1 MSGSIIVAIDGSAAS
16 GKGTLA
22 KRIAAHFD
30 FAYLDSGSLYRAIG
44 VAVLRKSGD
53 PTNEAQAV
61 AAAKNLDITQ
71 FTPEDL
77 RTEAAGV
84 AASQV
89 AAIPA
94 VRAAILQFQR
104 DFAHT
109 PPHGKKG
116 AVLDGRDIGTAI
128 FPDAP
133 VKLFVTASP
142 TERAQRRWQ
151 ELRDRGD
158 DAELAHVEAD
168 MRARDERDTARSVA
182 PLRPADDAVVLDTT
196 DLSADDAYAA
206 ALRAV
211 FDRLPALA
219 PQYC

>member
-116 AVLDGRDIGTAI
+116 AVLDGRDIGTVVCPHAPAKI
-128 FPDAP
+128 F
-133 VKLFVTASP
+133 VSASLDV
-142 TERAQRRWQ
+142 RVARRIK
-151 ELRDRGD
+151 ELRAKG
-158 DAELAHVEAD
+158 ELVIEARVRAD
-168 MRARDERDTARSVA
+168 LEARDVRDSSRAVA
-182 PLRPADDAVVLDTT
+182 PMKPAEDAWQLDTSALDADQVF
-196 DLSADDAYAA
+196 DLSKNFVAEKIAKAA
-206 ALRAV
+206 V
-211 FDRLPALA
+211 
-219 PQYC
+219 

>member
-61 AAAKNLDITQ
+61 SAAKNLDITQ

-94 VRAAILQFQR
+94 VRAAILLFQR

-116 AVLDGRDIGTAI
+116 AVLDGRDIGTVVCPHAPAKI
-128 FPDAP
+128 F
-133 VKLFVTASP
+133 VSASLDV
-142 TERAQRRWQ
+142 RVARRIK
-151 ELRDRGD
+151 ELRAKG
-158 DAELAHVEAD
+158 ELVIEARVRAD
-168 MRARDERDTARSVA
+168 LEARDVRDSSRAVA
-182 PLRPADDAVVLDTT
+182 PMKPAEDAWQLDTSALDADQVF
-196 DLSADDAYAA
+196 DLSKNFVAEKIAKAA
-206 ALRAV
+206 V
-211 FDRLPALA
+211 
-219 PQYC
+219 

>member
-61 AAAKNLDITQ
+61 SAAKNLDITQ

-116 AVLDGRDIGTAI
+116 AVLDGRDIGTVVCPHAPAKI
-128 FPDAP
+128 F
-133 VKLFVTASP
+133 VSASLDV
-142 TERAQRRWQ
+142 RVARRIK
-151 ELRDRGD
+151 ELRAKG
-158 DAELAHVEAD
+158 ELVIEARVRAD
-168 MRARDERDTARSVA
+168 LEARDVRDSSRAVA
-182 PLRPADDAVVLDTT
+182 PMKPAEDAWQLDTSALYADQVF
-196 DLSADDAYAA
+196 DLSKNFVAEKIAKAA
-206 ALRAV
+206 V
-211 FDRLPALA
+211 
-219 PQYC
+219 

>member
-116 AVLDGRDIGTAI
+116 AVLDGRDIGTVVCPHAPAKI
-128 FPDAP
+128 F
-133 VKLFVTASP
+133 VSASLDV
-142 TERAQRRWQ
+142 RVARRIK
-151 ELRDRGD
+151 ELRAKG
-158 DAELAHVEAD
+158 ELVIEARVRAD
-168 MRARDERDTARSVA
+168 LEARDVRESSRAVA
-182 PLRPADDAVVLDTT
+182 PMKPAEDAWQLDTSALDADQVF
-196 DLSADDAYAA
+196 DLSKNFVAEKIAKAA
-206 ALRAV
+206 V
-211 FDRLPALA
+211 
-219 PQYC
+219 

>member
-1 MSGSIIVAIDGSAAS
+1 M
-16 GKGTLA
+16 A

-116 AVLDGRDIGTAI
+116 AVLDGRDIGTVVCPHAPAKI
-128 FPDAP
+128 F
-133 VKLFVTASP
+133 VSASLDV
-142 TERAQRRWQ
+142 RVARRIK
-151 ELRDRGD
+151 ELRAKG
-158 DAELAHVEAD
+158 ELVIEARVRAD
-168 MRARDERDTARSVA
+168 LEARDVRDSSRAVA
-182 PLRPADDAVVLDTT
+182 PMKPAEDAWQLDTSALDADQVF
-196 DLSADDAYAA
+196 DLSKNFVAEKIAKAA
-206 ALRAV
+206 V
-211 FDRLPALA
+211 
-219 PQYC
+219 

>member
-1 MSGSIIVAIDGSAAS
+1 MRSVIVAIDGSAAS

-22 KRIAAHFD
+22 KKLAAHFD

-44 VAVLRKSGD
+44 VAVLRTGGD

-61 AAAKNLDITQ
+61 QAAKTLDITQ

-94 VRAAILQFQR
+94 VRTAILQFQR

-109 PPHGKKG
+109 PPQGKKG
-116 AVLDGRDIGTAI
+116 VVMDGRDIGTVVC
-128 FPDAP
+128 PDAQA
-133 VKLFVTASP
+133 KIFVLASL
-142 TERAQRRWQ
+142 EVRVGRRIR
-151 ELRDRGD
+151 ELRAKG
-158 DAELAHVEAD
+158 ELVIENRVRAD
-168 MRARDERDTARSVA
+168 LEARDARDSSRAVA
-182 PLRPADDAVVLDTT
+182 PMKPAEDAWQLDTST
-196 DLSADDAYAA
+196 LNADE
-206 ALRAV
+206 V
-211 FDRLPALA
+211 FDLA
-219 PQYC
+219 KKFVADKIAQAAVS

>member
-61 AAAKNLDITQ
+61 AVAKTLNITQ

-116 AVLDGRDIGTAI
+116 AVLDGRDIGTVVCPHAPAKI
-128 FPDAP
+128 FVSASLD
-133 VKLFVTASP
+133 VRVT
-142 TERAQRRWQ
+142 RRIK
-151 ELRDRGD
+151 ELRAKG
-158 DAELAHVEAD
+158 ELVIEARVRAD
-168 MRARDERDTARSVA
+168 LEARDARDSSRAVA
-182 PLRPADDAVVLDTT
+182 PMRPAEDAWQLDTSALDADQVF
-196 DLSADDAYAA
+196 DLSKNFVADKIANAA
-206 ALRAV
+206 V
-211 FDRLPALA
+211 
-219 PQYC
+219 

>member
-30 FAYLDSGSLYRAIG
+30 FAYLDSGSLYRAMG

-61 AAAKNLDITQ
+61 SAAKNLDITQ

-116 AVLDGRDIGTAI
+116 AVLDGRDIGTVVCPHAPAKI
-128 FPDAP
+128 F
-133 VKLFVTASP
+133 VSASLDV
-142 TERAQRRWQ
+142 RVARRIK
-151 ELRDRGD
+151 ELRAKG
-158 DAELAHVEAD
+158 ELVIEARVRAD
-168 MRARDERDTARSVA
+168 LEARDVRDSSRAVA
-182 PLRPADDAVVLDTT
+182 PMKPAEDAWQLDTSALDADQVF
-196 DLSADDAYAA
+196 DLSKNFVAEKIAKAA
-206 ALRAV
+206 V
-211 FDRLPALA
+211 
-219 PQYC
+219 

>member
-61 AAAKNLDITQ
+61 SAAKNLDITQ

-116 AVLDGRDIGTAI
+116 AVLDGRDIGTVVCPHAPAKI
-128 FPDAP
+128 F
-133 VKLFVTASP
+133 VSASLDV
-142 TERAQRRWQ
+142 RVARRIK
-151 ELRDRGD
+151 ELRAKG
-158 DAELAHVEAD
+158 ELVIEARVRAD
-168 MRARDERDTARSVA
+168 LEARDVRDSSRAVA
-182 PLRPADDAVVLDTT
+182 PMKPAEDAWQLDTSALDADQVF
-196 DLSADDAYAA
+196 DLSKNFVAEKIAKAA
-206 ALRAV
+206 V
-211 FDRLPALA
+211 
-219 PQYC
+219 

>member
-116 AVLDGRDIGTAI
+116 PCWMGAI
-128 FPDAP
+128 
-133 VKLFVTASP
+133 S
-142 TERAQRRWQ
+142 
-151 ELRDRGD
+151 
-158 DAELAHVEAD
+158 
-168 MRARDERDTARSVA
+168 ARSSA
-182 PLRPADDAVVLDTT
+182 PTPRPRSLFRHP
-196 DLSADDAYAA
+196 SMSG
-206 ALRAV
+206 
-211 FDRLPALA
+211 LPAGSRSCGLRVSWL
-219 PQYC
+219 

>member
-30 FAYLDSGSLYRAIG
+30 FAYLDSGSLSRAIG

-61 AAAKNLDITQ
+61 SAAKNLDITQ

-116 AVLDGRDIGTAI
+116 AVLDGRDIGTVVCPHAPAKI
-128 FPDAP
+128 F
-133 VKLFVTASP
+133 VSASLDV
-142 TERAQRRWQ
+142 RVARRIK
-151 ELRDRGD
+151 ELRAKG
-158 DAELAHVEAD
+158 ELVIEARVRAD
-168 MRARDERDTARSVA
+168 LEARDVRDSSRAVA
-182 PLRPADDAVVLDTT
+182 PMKPAEDAWQLDTSALDADQVF
-196 DLSADDAYAA
+196 DLSKNFVAEKIAKAA
-206 ALRAV
+206 V
-211 FDRLPALA
+211 
-219 PQYC
+219 

>member
-1 MSGSIIVAIDGSAAS
+1 MRSVIVAIDGSAAS

-22 KRIAAHFD
+22 KKLAAHFD

-44 VAVLRKSGD
+44 VAVLRKAGD

-61 AAAKNLDITQ
+61 QAAKTLDITQ

-94 VRAAILQFQR
+94 VRTAILQFQR

-109 PPHGKKG
+109 PPQGKKG
-116 AVLDGRDIGTAI
+116 AVMDGRDIGTVVC
-128 FPDAP
+128 PDAQA
-133 VKLFVTASP
+133 KIFVLASL
-142 TERAQRRWQ
+142 EVRVDRRIR
-151 ELRDRGD
+151 ELRAKG
-158 DAELAHVEAD
+158 ELVIENRVRAD
-168 MRARDERDTARSVA
+168 LEARDARDSSRAVA
-182 PLRPADDAVVLDTT
+182 PMKPAEDAWQLDTST
-196 DLSADDAYAA
+196 LNADE
-206 ALRAV
+206 V
-211 FDRLPALA
+211 FDLA
-219 PQYC
+219 KKFVADKIAQAAVS

>member
-94 VRAAILQFQR
+94 VRGAILQFQR

-116 AVLDGRDIGTAI
+116 AVLDGRDIGTVVCPHAPAKI
-128 FPDAP
+128 F
-133 VKLFVTASP
+133 VSASLDV
-142 TERAQRRWQ
+142 RVARRIK
-151 ELRDRGD
+151 ELRAKG
-158 DAELAHVEAD
+158 ELVIEARVRAD
-168 MRARDERDTARSVA
+168 LEARDVRDSSRAVA
-182 PLRPADDAVVLDTT
+182 PMKPAEDAWQLDTSALDADQVF
-196 DLSADDAYAA
+196 DLSKNFVAEKIAKAA
-206 ALRAV
+206 V
-211 FDRLPALA
+211 
-219 PQYC
+219 

>member
-1 MSGSIIVAIDGSAAS
+1 MSGSITVAIDGSAAS

-116 AVLDGRDIGTAI
+116 AVLDGRDIGTVVCPHAPAKI
-128 FPDAP
+128 F
-133 VKLFVTASP
+133 VSASLDV
-142 TERAQRRWQ
+142 RVARRIK
-151 ELRDRGD
+151 ELRAKG
-158 DAELAHVEAD
+158 ELVIEARVRAD
-168 MRARDERDTARSVA
+168 LEARDVRDSSRAVA
-182 PLRPADDAVVLDTT
+182 PMKPAEDAWQLDTSALDADQVF
-196 DLSADDAYAA
+196 DLSKNFVAEKIAKAA
-206 ALRAV
+206 V
-211 FDRLPALA
+211 
-219 PQYC
+219 

>member
-116 AVLDGRDIGTAI
+116 AVLDGRDIGTVVCPHAPAKI
-128 FPDAP
+128 F
-133 VKLFVTASP
+133 VSASLDV
-142 TERAQRRWQ
+142 RVARRIK
-151 ELRDRGD
+151 ELRAKG
-158 DAELAHVEAD
+158 ELVIEARVRAD
-168 MRARDERDTARSVA
+168 LEARDVRDSSRAVA
-182 PLRPADDAVVLDTT
+182 PMKPAEDAWQLDTSALYADQVF
-196 DLSADDAYAA
+196 DLSKNFVAEKIAKAA
-206 ALRAV
+206 V
-211 FDRLPALA
+211 
-219 PQYC
+219 